1 MAVQTATERVVEHI
15 NRLQQVRI
23 DVDDFYVI
31 FRCVDNRQAEDL
43 AAGMALMLCEDYRR
57 DTSIL
62 LGQMDGEAVVRH
74 TMRDFTEGLAESVAR
89 QRERES
95 DRSSEPQQAEPLIQT
110 ERLRIA
116 DDMIGLAE

>member
-1 MAVQTATERVVEHI
+1 MKLRTAAELAVEHI
-15 NRLQQVRI
+15 TRLQQVRI
-23 DVDDFYVI
+23 EVDGPYVT
-31 FRCVDNRQAEDL
+31 FLCVDNRQAEDL
-43 AAGMALMLCEDYRR
+43 AAGMALMLCDTYRR

-62 LGQMDGEAVVRH
+62 RGQMDGDDVVRH
-74 TMRDFTEGLAESVAR
+74 TMRDLADGLAERIER

>member
-1 MAVQTATERVVEHI
+1 MAMHTATERAVEHI
-15 NRLQQVRI
+15 TRLQQVRI
-23 DVDDFYVI
+23 EVDDFYVI

-62 LGQMDGEAVVRH
+62 RGQMDGEAVVRH
-74 TMRDFTEGLAESVAR
+74 TMRDFTEGLAERIAR
-89 QRERES
+89 QREREGAA
-95 DRSSEPQQAEPLIQT
+95 EPPAEPLQT
-110 ERLRIA
+110 ERLPID